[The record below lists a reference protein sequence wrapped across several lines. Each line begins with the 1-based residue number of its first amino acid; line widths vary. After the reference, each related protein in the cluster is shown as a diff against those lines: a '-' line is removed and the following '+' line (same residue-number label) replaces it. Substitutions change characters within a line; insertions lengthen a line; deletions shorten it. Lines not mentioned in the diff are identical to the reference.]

1 MRKSD
6 NARMQHTAI
15 LAAFAVSCASC
26 ANLFAH
32 LTYVQTLD
40 VQFAD
45 AKTANEA
52 QARIEK
58 FPGGKKIAYT
68 TRWDDSNPRQLPL
81 SKMLNAR
88 GMKATCYPNAVNSEY
103 AKILKQ
109 MLESG
114 NAVGSHT
121 RTHPLLGM
129 LMPAEIFMEN
139 AMQRIELESLLDA
152 NVAASA
158 LPFHNYATAI
168 NPKVAHITGMSIL
181 NAGYLSAPDLVEN
194 RKKYS
199 LPEGADI
206 FSTSLFDA
214 NDSNPDEKRYASG
227 LKRAIEKAEQRGDNH
242 ITLGVH
248 STQREGGIERLGEI
262 IDKYDSAEF
271 WHCTENEYAAYRAQ
285 AESAKIEKTGTKGN
299 VASFKIARPAATK
312 LASDIPLSLSF
323 SAPIKSAKLDGNQLP
338 AKGEAALSTALSI
351 PHPPQYLT
359 PKKID
364 HVKIPFGSAKF
375 IQSKKFPE
383 LRFSMGLDKESEKLD
398 TSMSCAGAKVENL
411 QVTYIL
417 APCFER
423 AADAFSK
430 TPNAEF
436 KTSLKLKKN
445 ELAEFFDEGEML
457 YAVQLDF
464 LLSGQPSRVYLT
476 TVDSLPVQM
485 KNCPRDLGAA
495 IGSLPAGEA
504 DENAI
509 RRMSKPGTPLA
520 DMLGKSWEFTRSK
533 KHAPY
538 ALLLAGKKVRTSWK
552 ADALTLAV
560 VDFIAPNAGEY
571 ELITDNIYARAYLI
585 NGEEVKLK
593 SGSNKIR
600 LNGGKNRILAKMMRG
615 VFTLSVRDSKGAELE
630 YCAPEIRGQ

>member
-1 MRKSD
+1 
-6 NARMQHTAI
+6 MQHTAI
-15 LAAFAVSCASC
+15 LAALIVSYASC

-32 LTYVQTLD
+32 LSYVQTLD

-45 AKTANEA
+45 AKTASRA
-52 QARIEK
+52 QARIER
-58 FPGGKKIAYT
+58 FPEGKKIAYT

-88 GMKATCYPNAVNSEY
+88 GMKATCYPNAVNPEY
-103 AKILKQ
+103 AKILRQ
-109 MLESG
+109 MLDNG

-121 RTHPLLGM
+121 RTHPLLGT
-129 LMPAEIFMEN
+129 LAPSEIFMEN
-139 AMQRIELESLLDA
+139 AMQKIELESLLDA

-158 LPFHNYATAI
+158 LPFHNYATAVD
-168 NPKVAHITGMSIL
+168 PRVARITGMSIL

-214 NDSNPDEKRYASG
+214 NDSDPDEKRYASG
-227 LKRAIEKAEQRGDNH
+227 LKRAIEKAERRGDNH

-248 STQREGGIERLGEI
+248 STQREGGIEKLGEI

-271 WHCTENEYAAYRAQ
+271 WHCTENEYAAYRTQ
-285 AESAKIEKTGTKGN
+285 FESAKIEKTGTKGN
-299 VASFKIARPAATK
+299 VASFRVSRPAATK

-323 SAPIKSAKLDGNQLP
+323 NSPVKSARLDGNPLP
-338 AKGEAALSTALSI
+338 VKGEAALSV
-351 PHPPQYLT
+351 PHPPQRLT

-364 HVKIPFGSAKF
+364 HVKIPFGSAEF
-375 IQSKKFPE
+375 IQSKKFPQ
-383 LRFSMGLDKESEKLD
+383 LRFCMSLDKANERLD
-398 TSMSCAGAKVENL
+398 IAMSCAGAKVENL
-411 QVTYIL
+411 QATYIL

-423 AADAFSK
+423 APDAFSK
-430 TPNAEF
+430 TPNADF
-436 KTSLKLKKN
+436 RTSLKLKKN
-445 ELAEFFDEGEML
+445 ELAEFFGEGEML

-476 TVDSLPVQM
+476 TVDSLPIQM

-495 IGSLPAGEA
+495 IGSLPAKEA
-504 DENAI
+504 DENEI
-509 RRMSKPGTPLA
+509 RRLSKPGTPLT

-533 KHAPY
+533 RHAPY
-538 ALLLAGKKVRTSWK
+538 ALLLSGKKVKTSWK
-552 ADALTLAV
+552 ADALVLAV

-585 NGEEVKLK
+585 NGEEAKLK
-593 SGSNKIR
+593 SGPNKIR
-600 LNGGKNRILAKMMRG
+600 LNKGENRILAKMMRG
-615 VFTLSVRDSKGAELE
+615 VFTLSVRDSNGAELE
-630 YCAPEIRGQ
+630 YRAPKIQGR